1 MLQSNQQDGWNEMP
15 PEERSRVATSLTQ
28 TMESTAYE
36 IASLLNMTSQIE
48 IATDNISEC
57 HFILY
62 LISKFIIYY
71 TILLVLIAVILP

>member
-62 LISKFIIYY
+62 LIDYSFQNLLFIILY
-71 TILLVLIAVILP
+71 